1 MVGMGAVEVIQPPE
15 NPADGEQ
22 VVGVEAVSIETA
34 VERFTAIGRHDLA
47 ELYHLAADIA
57 TA

>member
-1 MVGMGAVEVIQPPE
+1 MGAVEVIQPPE

>member
-1 MVGMGAVEVIQPPE
+1 MVGLGAVEVIQSPE

-22 VVGVEAVSIETA
+22 VVKVEAVSIETV

>member
-1 MVGMGAVEVIQPPE
+1 MGVVEVIQPPE
-15 NPADGEQ
+15 NPADGEH

-34 VERFTAIGRHDLA
+34 VERFTVIGRHDLA